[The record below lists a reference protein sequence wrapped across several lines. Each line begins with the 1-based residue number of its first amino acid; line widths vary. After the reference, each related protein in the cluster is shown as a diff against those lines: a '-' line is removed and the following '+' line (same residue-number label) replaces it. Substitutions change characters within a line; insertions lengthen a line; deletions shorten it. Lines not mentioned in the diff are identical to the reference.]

1 VLDDRFPRSLAFCR
15 NALRDNLAA
24 LAWMHGVE
32 GRCNMLMRDADT
44 RISQLSVDQIFDQG
58 LHEFL
63 IDFLARNAAIARA
76 IAQDYRF
83 HA

>member
-1 VLDDRFPRSLAFCR
+1 
-15 NALRDNLAA
+15 
-24 LAWMHGVE
+24 VE
-32 GRCNMLMRDADT
+32 GHCNALMRDADT
-44 RISQLSVDQIFDQG
+44 RISHLTVDEIFDQG

-63 IDFLARNAAIARA
+63 VDFLARNASIARA

>member
-1 VLDDRFPRSLAFCR
+1 
-15 NALRDNLAA
+15 
-24 LAWMHGVE
+24 MHE
-32 GRCNMLMRDADT
+32 ADSH
-44 RISQLSVDQIFDQG
+44 ISDLTVDQIFDQG

-63 IDFLARNAAIARA
+63 VDFLARNAAIAQA